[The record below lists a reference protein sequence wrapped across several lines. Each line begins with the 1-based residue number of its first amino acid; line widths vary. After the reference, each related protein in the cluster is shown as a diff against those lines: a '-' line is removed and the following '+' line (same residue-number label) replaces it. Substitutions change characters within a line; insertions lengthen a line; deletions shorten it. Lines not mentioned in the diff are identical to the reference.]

1 MPEDLTQGLPQEGQD
16 QMEQLNLDNTDVKK
30 LMEQYGLSE
39 EDLNSFLQ
47 EELSTEAEDIVPET
61 PQITEQKT
69 EEKKYAGIFNTVEEL
84 EKSYKELQA
93 EYTRQRQRIKKF
105 ESFIDLLEGNPEYA
119 DYIVEKTREF
129 FFKDNNKSSK
139 KEYETE
145 EFENLF
151 GEEET
156 EGVKKFA
163 LNKEDILNLVRQEV
177 NQALAAQR
185 LIDDFRRKY
194 PEVTDE
200 ELLKIINHARQ
211 FGGDLETSYM
221 VLYKDRFKERLLRQ
235 ALEEMKKG
243 ISPQRP
249 GARVEATPTK
259 RELTEDDYFQ
269 LAREIVAGKRRLDEL
284 DPNERAKLLNIIAR
298 QLIIM

>member
-1 MPEDLTQGLPQEGQD
+1 MNEDLTQNLPQEGQ
-16 QMEQLNLDNTDVKK
+16 ETEGLNLDNTDVKK
-30 LMEQYGLSE
+30 LMEQYGLTE

-47 EELSTEAEDIVPET
+47 EELSTEDAEEEKFVPTQETKPET
-61 PQITEQKT
+61 Q
-69 EEKKYAGIFNTVEEL
+69 EKKFAGIFNSVDEL
-84 EKSYKELQA
+84 EKAYKELQA
-93 EYTRQRQRIKKF
+93 EYTRQRQRTKKF
-105 ESFIDLLEGNPEYA
+105 ESFIDLLEQNPQYA
-119 DYIVEKTREF
+119 DYIVEKTKEF
-129 FFKDNNKSSK
+129 FFKEGKTSK
-139 KEYETE
+139 KEYETDE
-145 EFENLF
+145 YEDLF
-151 GEEET
+151 NEEET
-156 EGVKKFA
+156 ENVKKFA
-163 LNKEDILNLVRQEV
+163 LNREDILNLVRQEV

-249 GARVEATPTK
+249 GARVETTPK

-269 LAREIVAGKRRLDEL
+269 LAREIIAGKRRLDEL
-284 DPNERAKLLNIIAR
+284 DPDERAKLLNIIAR
-298 QLIIM
+298 QLIVM